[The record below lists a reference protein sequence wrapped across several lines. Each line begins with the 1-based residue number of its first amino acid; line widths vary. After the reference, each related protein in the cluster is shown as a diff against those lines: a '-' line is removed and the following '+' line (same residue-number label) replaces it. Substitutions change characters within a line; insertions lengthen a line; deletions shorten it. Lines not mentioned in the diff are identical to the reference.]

1 MVATNQVVE
10 PVKSKVATNDLVVE
24 EVSVE
29 ERIEEIPEV
38 LKMGVGNSQR
48 RAVAMK
54 VGLVQ
59 AQVAVTLQ
67 EMSFAKAE
75 LKRLNLQILQLDQV
89 LKVVIFTMFAVTFT
103 TKSETDV

>member
-1 MVATNQVVE
+1 MVATNQEVE
-10 PVKSKVATNDLVVE
+10 SVKSKVATDDPIVE

-29 ERIEEIPEV
+29 EGIEETPKV
-38 LKMGVGNSQR
+38 LTMGVGNSQR

-59 AQVAVTLQ
+59 AQVAATLQ

-75 LKRLNLQILQLDQV
+75 LKHLNLQIQQLNQV
-89 LKVVIFTMFAVTFT
+89 LKVVISTMFVVTVT